1 MKLEVWDSPNSAG
14 IVTDAVRCCKL
25 AMNHGIGGQI
35 DGPSSYLMKS
45 PHNQVPDDQ
54 ARVATEAF
62 IEQHSRTREA
72 AARARE
78 AREQA
83 VEDSPSSVTS

>member
-1 MKLEVWDSPNSAG
+1 
-14 IVTDAVRCCKL
+14 
-25 AMNHGIGGQI
+25 
-35 DGPSSYLMKS
+35 MKS
-45 PHNQVPDDQ
+45 PYTQRPDDL
-54 ARVATEAF
+54 ARLETEAF

-83 VEDSPSSVTS
+83 AGEKSSSVTS